1 MSEIPIEVASSV
13 VASPDTT
20 KSSINE
26 ETMIDALELCITG
39 KRIPYNNTVESD
51 VHDVL
56 DRATVTPTSEIEM
69 EGIDTNI
76 IASEVCRRILLHK
89 LSDTQ
94 CELLKA
100 AITVSGRNTFTK
112 EAVDQVMDEVNM
124 EIQDTPI
131 SKKRKRDDSFFDTM
145 NSTCILKEAAKRL
158 LQDNVKPGDGDVVSY
173 AVAFWNNFFRPRLVS
188 PLRRAL
194 PAVKEE

>member
-1 MSEIPIEVASSV
+1 MFRLQMSASPEELAPKIFLELNNIDYTLSSTNSSIEV
-13 VASPDTT
+13 
-20 KSSINE
+20 K
-26 ETMIDALELCITG
+26 
-39 KRIPYNNTVESD
+39 
-51 VHDVL
+51 
-56 DRATVTPTSEIEM
+56 
-69 EGIDTNI
+69 
-76 IASEVCRRILLHK
+76 
-89 LSDTQ
+89 
-94 CELLKA
+94 
-100 AITVSGRNTFTK
+100 
-112 EAVDQVMDEVNM
+112 M